1 MFRNIIK
8 LYPTNFQSEQPDC
21 LELEVETTPYFGATN
36 RIITPEELSHS
47 ILYPQVDPLIG
58 QIVNRLLA
66 KTRPNKAAW
75 NKESDDEIVLPQY
88 DQWNETVAKKYA
100 TMSKNYLKFK
110 NRFLQASAAE

>member
-1 MFRNIIK
+1 MFRNIMK
-8 LYPTNFQSEQPDC
+8 LYPTNFRSEQPDC
-21 LELEVETTPYFGATN
+21 LELEVEATPYFGATN

-88 DQWNETVAKKYA
+88 DQWNETLAKKYA

-110 NRFLQASAAE
+110 NRFLQASTAE